1 MTDPSK
7 VHYLLV
13 IDRSGS
19 MADIRHDMQSG
30 LQAFIDRQ
38 LLDVDPAKR
47 TVTLHQFDTMHN
59 LVYDYQPLA
68 MAKDYKLEP
77 RGGTALLDACGFAI
91 KQLGVKLKH
100 MSEEERPGY
109 VMVLIVTDGEEN
121 SSKEYSRSDIKEMIQ
136 HQTDVYGWKFTFLG
150 ANQDAFAEAG
160 SIGISRDSAVCFTA
174 VGPAVGS
181 VWASAGNAVSMGT
194 ASTTSKITYTQVQR
208 DSAMKK

>member
-13 IDRSGS
+13 INRSGS

-38 LLDVDPAKR
+38 LEDVDPAKR
-47 TVTLHQFDTMHN
+47 TVSLHEFDTLHS
-59 LVYDYQPLA
+59 LVYDYEPLEN
-68 MAKDYKLEP
+68 AKGYKLNP

-100 MSEEERPGY
+100 MPESERPGY

-136 HQTDVYGWKFTFLG
+136 HQTDTYNWKFSYLG

-160 SIGISRDSAVCFTA
+160 SIGIIGRAFSPGLVPAGAWAVLSRRQVMRSAWEPSPRT
-174 VGPAVGS
+174 PS
-181 VWASAGNAVSMGT
+181 SLTISSSGT
-194 ASTTSKITYTQVQR
+194 RQ
-208 DSAMKK
+208 